1 MMRFSNR
8 QDGFTLVEV
17 MVALVIFSVAIV
29 GLTHS
34 GTESVRAV
42 SVLQNKTFAGI
53 VADNQLVYAR
63 LRPLKTGVETG
74 EEQAGER
81 VYEWRTETVETESND
96 FYQIVVTV
104 NLKNDDQTL
113 ISRTAF
119 RLGRNS

>member
-1 MMRFSNR
+1 MMSPAKK

-17 MVALVIFSVAIV
+17 MVALIIFSVAIV

-42 SVLQNKTFAGI
+42 SVLQSKTFAGI

-81 VYEWRTETVETESND
+81 LYQWRTETTETESND
-96 FYQIVVTV
+96 FYRIIVTV
-104 NLKNDDQTL
+104 KAEDSDQTI

-119 RLGRNS
+119 RRGRTS

>member
-34 GTESVRAV
+34 G
-42 SVLQNKTFAGI
+42 
-53 VADNQLVYAR
+53 
-63 LRPLKTGVETG
+63 
-74 EEQAGER
+74 QAGER